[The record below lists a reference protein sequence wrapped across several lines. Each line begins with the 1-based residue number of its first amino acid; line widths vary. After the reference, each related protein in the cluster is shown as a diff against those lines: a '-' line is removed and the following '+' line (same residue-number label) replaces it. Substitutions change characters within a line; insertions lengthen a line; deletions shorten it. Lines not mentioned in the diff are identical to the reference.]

1 VVPIA
6 QLMVFPLGFT
16 APDCSRTLAQ
26 NVLPYRITRH
36 KSIKLLLSANA
47 RSCYKERVQ
56 RAGFELLDES
66 PAINVAKALTGTACP
81 MSAKVDLCTV
91 SIVMI
96 LMPAAAGTRHVP
108 KLLPLA

>member
-1 VVPIA
+1 
-6 QLMVFPLGFT
+6 LLVFPLGST

-26 NVLPYRITRH
+26 NVLPYRTARH

-56 RAGFELLDES
+56 RAGFELLDEM
-66 PAINVAKALTGTACP
+66 PAVNVAKALTGTACP

-91 SIVMI
+91 SV
-96 LMPAAAGTRHVP
+96 LMV
-108 KLLPLA
+108 